1 LLSVNA
7 LKENTQIALEAL
19 MKNIAVAGL
28 LALVAATSV
37 YAAAESV
44 TGELVTVM
52 CVAKNGE
59 KGQGPAHVD
68 CAIDCAKK
76 GYPLAVLTPD
86 GSLYKITGA
95 LTADNNAKLQSLLA
109 ATVTATGEVAGDGSE
124 RTIDAATVVRADK

>member
-1 LLSVNA
+1 MRG
-7 LKENTQIALEAL
+7 IA
-19 MKNIAVAGL
+19 IVGL
-28 LALVAATSV
+28 LAVAALTSV

-59 KGQGPAHVD
+59 KGQGTAHVD

-76 GYPLAVLTPD
+76 GYPLAILTAD

-95 LTADNNAKLQSLLA
+95 LTADHNEKLQPLLA
-109 ATVTATGEVAGDGSE
+109 AKVTATGEIARDGTE
-124 RTIDAATVVRADK
+124 RTIDAASVVPAER

>member
-1 LLSVNA
+1 
-7 LKENTQIALEAL
+7 
-19 MKNIAVAGL
+19 MRNIGVVGL
-28 LALVAATSV
+28 LVFAAVTSA

-59 KGQGPAHVD
+59 KGQGAAHVD

-76 GYPLAVLTPD
+76 GYPLAILTAD

-95 LTADNNAKLQSLLA
+95 LTTDNNAKLQPLLA
-109 ATVTATGEVAGDGSE
+109 ATVTATGDVAGEGSE
-124 RTIDAATVVRADK
+124 RTIDAATVVRAEK

>member
-1 LLSVNA
+1 
-7 LKENTQIALEAL
+7 
-19 MKNIAVAGL
+19 MKNIAVAAL
-28 LALVAATSV
+28 LTVAAVTSA

-59 KGQGPAHVD
+59 KGQGQAHVD

-109 ATVTATGEVAGDGSE
+109 ATVTATGDVAGDGAE
-124 RTIDAATVVRADK
+124 RTIDAASVVRAEK